1 MVEILVTAL
10 WSLVESSTL
19 IGIRCFGSVID
30 VVMVTDFVSIKT
42 LLV

>member
-1 MVEILVTAL
+1 MTVL

-19 IGIRCFGSVID
+19 IGIKCFGSVID
-30 VVMVTDFVSIKT
+30 EVMGINCVRIVHGKT